1 MQLYDKKS
9 ILIDLKKHKS
19 FLDKNI
25 EKYIKTLDA
34 PKEIKNIMVY
44 AVLGGGKR
52 IRPFLLAEIAKLY
65 GISSSVYKYPCM
77 AVELAHCFSL
87 VYDDLPCMDNDDLR
101 RGKAT
106 VHKAFNEAN
115 ALLGGASLL
124 VYSFKLLSLNSF
136 NINIEDKLK
145 IINNFS
151 DVTGAEGVLS
161 GQYLDLLAEN
171 KKFKLT
177 LNNFKEIQKKKT
189 SLLIAFCTLTGA
201 IIGNA
206 TKKEQK
212 EMFDVGLLIGSL
224 FQIQDDI
231 LDQEG
236 NEEEMG
242 KKVHK
247 DKDLNKATIIR
258 LKDINYAK
266 KEVIN
271 VGSKIK
277 KKLSLIN
284 KNTKKLIKL
293 TNFLMHRT
301 S

>member
-1 MQLYDKKS
+1 MQLYEKKS

-52 IRPFLLAEIAKLY
+52 IRPFLLAETAKLY

-136 NINIEDKLK
+136 KINIEDKLK

-171 KKFKLT
+171 KKFRLT

-212 EMFDVGLLIGSL
+212 DMFDIGLLIGSL

-242 KKVHK
+242 KKVRK

-266 KEVIN
+266 KEVIK

-277 KKLSLIN
+277 KKLLLIN
-284 KNTKKLIKL
+284 KNTEKLIKL

>member
-1 MQLYDKKS
+1 MQLYEKKS
-9 ILIDLKKHKS
+9 MLIDLKKHKS

-52 IRPFLLAEIAKLY
+52 IRPFLLAETAKLY

-136 NINIEDKLK
+136 KINIEDKLK

-171 KKFKLT
+171 KKFRLT

-212 EMFDVGLLIGSL
+212 DMFDIGLLIGSL

-242 KKVHK
+242 KKVRK

-266 KEVIN
+266 KEVIK

-277 KKLSLIN
+277 KKLLLIN
-284 KNTKKLIKL
+284 KNTEKLIKL
-293 TNFLMHRT
+293 TNFLMYRT

>member
-1 MQLYDKKS
+1 MQLYDKES

-52 IRPFLLAEIAKLY
+52 IRPFLLAETAKLY

-136 NINIEDKLK
+136 KINIEDKLK

-171 KKFKLT
+171 KKFRLT
-177 LNNFKEIQKKKT
+177 LNKFKEIQKKKT

-212 EMFDVGLLIGSL
+212 DMFDIGLLIGSL

-242 KKVHK
+242 KKVRK
-247 DKDLNKATIIR
+247 DKGLNKATILR

-266 KEVIN
+266 KEVIK

-277 KKLSLIN
+277 NKLLLIN
-284 KNTKKLIKL
+284 KNTEKLIKL
-293 TNFLMHRT
+293 TDFLMHRT

>member
-1 MQLYDKKS
+1 MQSYDKKS
-9 ILIDLKKHKS
+9 FLVDLKKHKK

-25 EKYIKTLDA
+25 AKYIKTLDA
-34 PKEIKNIMVY
+34 PKEIKDIMVY

-52 IRPFLLAEIAKLY
+52 IRPFLLAETAKLY
-65 GISSSVYKYPCM
+65 GISSKVYKYPCM

-124 VYSFKLLSLNSF
+124 VYSFKLLSLKSF
-136 NINIEDKLK
+136 NISLEDKLK
-145 IINNFS
+145 VLNNFS
-151 DVTGAEGVLS
+151 DVTGAEGVLA

-171 KKFKLT
+171 KKFRLT
-177 LNNFKEIQKKKT
+177 INKFKEIQKKKT
-189 SLLIAFCTLTGA
+189 SLLIAFCTYTGG
-201 IIGNA
+201 IIGKA

-212 EMFDVGLLIGSL
+212 DLFEIGLLIGVL

-236 NEEEMG
+236 NEKEMG
-242 KKVHK
+242 KKVRK

-266 KEVIN
+266 KEVIK
-271 VGSKIK
+271 VGSEIK
-277 KKLSLIN
+277 KKLLLIN
-284 KNTKKLIKL
+284 KNTEKLIKL
-293 TNFLMHRT
+293 TNYLMHRT
-301 S
+301 N

>member
-1 MQLYDKKS
+1 MQLYEKKS

-19 FLDKNI
+19 FLDRNI

-52 IRPFLLAEIAKLY
+52 IRPFLLAETAKLY

-106 VHKAFNEAN
+106 VHNAFNEAN

-124 VYSFKLLSLNSF
+124 VYSFKLLSLSSF
-136 NINIEDKLK
+136 KINIEDKLK

-212 EMFDVGLLIGSL
+212 DMFDIGLLIGSL

-242 KKVHK
+242 KKVRK

-266 KEVIN
+266 KEVIK

-277 KKLSLIN
+277 KKLLLIN
-284 KNTKKLIKL
+284 KNTEKLIKL

>member
-1 MQLYDKKS
+1 MQLYEKKS

-19 FLDKNI
+19 FLDSNI

-52 IRPFLLAEIAKLY
+52 IRPFLLAETAKLY

-101 RGKAT
+101 RGRAT

-171 KKFKLT
+171 KKFRLT

-212 EMFDVGLLIGSL
+212 DMFDIGLLIGSL

-242 KKVHK
+242 KKVRK

-266 KEVIN
+266 KEVIK

-277 KKLSLIN
+277 KKLLLIN
-284 KNTKKLIKL
+284 KNTEKLIKL

>member
-9 ILIDLKKHKS
+9 ILIDLKKHKR

-171 KKFKLT
+171 KKFRLT

-212 EMFDVGLLIGSL
+212 NMFDIGLLIGSL

-236 NEEEMG
+236 NEEQMG

-266 KEVIN
+266 EEVIN
-271 VGSKIK
+271 IGSKIK
-277 KKLSLIN
+277 KKLLLIN
-284 KNTKKLIKL
+284 KNTEKLIKL

>member
-1 MQLYDKKS
+1 MQLYEKKS

-19 FLDKNI
+19 FLDRNI

-52 IRPFLLAEIAKLY
+52 IRPFLLAETAKLY
-65 GISSSVYKYPCM
+65 GIKSSVYKYPCM

-101 RGKAT
+101 RGRAT

-212 EMFDVGLLIGSL
+212 DMFDIGLLIGSL

-266 KEVIN
+266 KEVIK

-277 KKLSLIN
+277 KKLLLIN
-284 KNTKKLIKL
+284 KNTEKLIKL

>member
-34 PKEIKNIMVY
+34 PKEIKDIMVY

-52 IRPFLLAEIAKLY
+52 IRPFLLAETAKLY
-65 GISSSVYKYPCM
+65 RISSSVYKYPCM

-136 NINIEDKLK
+136 KINIEEKLK

-212 EMFDVGLLIGSL
+212 DMFDIGLLIGSL

-242 KKVHK
+242 KKVRK

-266 KEVIN
+266 KEVIK

-277 KKLSLIN
+277 KKLLLIN
-284 KNTKKLIKL
+284 KNTEKLIKL
-293 TNFLMHRT
+293 TNFLMDRT

>member
-34 PKEIKNIMVY
+34 PKEIKNIMLY
-44 AVLGGGKR
+44 SVLGGGKR
-52 IRPFLLAEIAKLY
+52 IRPFLLAETAKLY

-212 EMFDVGLLIGSL
+212 DMFDIGLLIGSL

-242 KKVHK
+242 KKIHK

-266 KEVIN
+266 KEVIK

-277 KKLSLIN
+277 KKLLLIN
-284 KNTKKLIKL
+284 KNTEKLIKL

>member
-34 PKEIKNIMVY
+34 PKEIKNIMIY
-44 AVLGGGKR
+44 ATLGGGKR
-52 IRPFLLAEIAKLY
+52 IRPFLLAETAKLY

-136 NINIEDKLK
+136 KINIEDKLK

-212 EMFDVGLLIGSL
+212 DMFDIGLLIGSL

-242 KKVHK
+242 KKVRK

-266 KEVIN
+266 KEVIK

-277 KKLSLIN
+277 KKLLLIN
-284 KNTKKLIKL
+284 KNTEKLIKL

>member
-34 PKEIKNIMVY
+34 PKEIKNIMIY

-52 IRPFLLAEIAKLY
+52 IRPFLLAETAKLY
-65 GISSSVYKYPCM
+65 GISPSVYKYPCM
-77 AVELAHCFSL
+77 AIELAHCFSL

-171 KKFKLT
+171 KNFRLT

-201 IIGNA
+201 IIGKA

-212 EMFDVGLLIGSL
+212 DMFDIGLLIGTL

-242 KKVHK
+242 KKVRK

-266 KEVIN
+266 KEVIK

-277 KKLSLIN
+277 KKLLLIN
-284 KNTKKLIKL
+284 KNTEKLIKL
-293 TNFLMHRT
+293 TNFLMNRT